1 MPEQIIKDNREN
13 LKPEPQDYLLEFVA
27 FLKNYWLSILV
38 GLVLGVAVL
47 LGWAYYNTHSQEQQA
62 GASAMLAL
70 AQTPAQFEEII
81 SQHPKSSAA
90 PLALLSLAGQ
100 HHAVINIDQAEA
112 SYNRFLSEYPNHPW
126 VNVAKL
132 GLVQCQESRGSFDSA
147 AVQYDAFARENP
159 DDFLAPQAL
168 LGKARCLHALN
179 RLADARAVYE
189 TIVVNSET
197 NSLWRRQAD
206 NLMMLVDKDI
216 RAEQQRLDAAAS
228 PQATAEPLTPTE
240 LPLPA
245 SPPATP

>member
-13 LKPEPQDYLLEFVA
+13 LKPESQDYLLEFVA

-38 GLVLGVAVL
+38 VLLLGVALL
-47 LGWAYYNTHSQEQQA
+47 LGWAFYNTHSQEQEA

-90 PLALLSLAGQ
+90 PLALLSLASQQ
-100 HHAVINIDQAEA
+100 HATANIDQAEA

-126 VNVAKL
+126 VGIAKM
-132 GLVQCQESRGSFDSA
+132 GLIQCQESRGSFDSA
-147 AVQYDAFARENP
+147 AAQYDALAREYP
-159 DDFLAPQAL
+159 DDFLGPQAL

-189 TIVVNSET
+189 TIVVNSDS

-206 NLMMLVDKDI
+206 NLITLVDKDI
-216 RAEQQRLDAAAS
+216 RAEQRRRDTAA
-228 PQATAEPLTPTE
+228 PMPPTPEPPE
-240 LPLPA
+240 APAAPPLPA
-245 SPPATP
+245 PQAL